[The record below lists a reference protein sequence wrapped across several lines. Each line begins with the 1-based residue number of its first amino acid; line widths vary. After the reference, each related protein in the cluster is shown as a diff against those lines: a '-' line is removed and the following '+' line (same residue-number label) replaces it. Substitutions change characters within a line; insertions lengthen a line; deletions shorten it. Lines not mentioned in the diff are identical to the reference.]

1 MPDVLS
7 SSRMVAN
14 DVIFGGLS
22 DSYSEIQAN
31 RPNLKLIQFL
41 KSHFIFRKMVS
52 KTIGNVIVHGYPS
65 SFIQMQHTQ

>member
-41 KSHFIFRKMVS
+41 KWHFILRKMAS